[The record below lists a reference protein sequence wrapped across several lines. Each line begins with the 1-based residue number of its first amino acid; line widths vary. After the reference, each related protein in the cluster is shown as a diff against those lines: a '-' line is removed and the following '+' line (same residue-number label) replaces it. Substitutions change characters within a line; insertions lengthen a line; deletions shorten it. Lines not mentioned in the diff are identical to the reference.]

1 MLDQFLQLEPSQR
14 MLTNVRER
22 LIKEAIESSYKK
34 AGENAAYGVEISKE
48 TVMHEIEN
56 LELKREIIE
65 TKIEKKK
72 QVKTLYIMAD
82 EDHVHLQKGGIEE
95 PRVVIIYDKI
105 VSKGKR
111 IELKNKNTLEEYIQ
125 RKSMTYGKK

>member
-1 MLDQFLQLEPSQR
+1 MQLEPSQR

-48 TVMHEIEN
+48 TVMNEIEN
-56 LELKREIIE
+56 LELKSEIIE
-65 TKIEKKK
+65 TKVEKKK
-72 QVKTLYIMAD
+72 QVKTLYIIAD

-95 PRVVIIYDKI
+95 PRVVIVYDKI

-111 IELKNKNTLEEYIQ
+111 IELKK
-125 RKSMTYGKK
+125 